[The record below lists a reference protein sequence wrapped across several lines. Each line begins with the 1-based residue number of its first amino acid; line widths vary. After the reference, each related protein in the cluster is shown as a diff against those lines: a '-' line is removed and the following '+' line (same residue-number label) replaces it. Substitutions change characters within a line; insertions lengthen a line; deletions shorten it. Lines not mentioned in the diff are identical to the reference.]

1 MKEGKK
7 KATGRHHTHNRNEL
21 PHMTDATLKTR
32 LASLRVAAA
41 KLPQARVQFDLLVEA
56 ISDDI
61 QAVADRVERLELHAA
76 RGWK

>member
-7 KATGRHHTHNRNEL
+7 KTPPNDTTHTTEMSY
-21 PHMTDATLKTR
+21 HMTDATLKTR

-76 RGWK
+76 KGWK

>member
-1 MKEGKK
+1 MNEGRKKESDR
-7 KATGRHHTHNRNEL
+7 TTPHTTEMSY
-21 PHMTDATLKTR
+21 HMTDATLKTR

-61 QAVADRVERLELHAA
+61 QGVADRVERLELHAA
-76 RGWK
+76 KGWK